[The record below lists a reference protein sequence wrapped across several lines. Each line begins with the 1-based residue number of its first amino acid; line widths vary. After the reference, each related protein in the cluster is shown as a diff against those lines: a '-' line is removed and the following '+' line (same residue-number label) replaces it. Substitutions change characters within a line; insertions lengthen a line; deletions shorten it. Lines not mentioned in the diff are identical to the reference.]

1 MTKLAKQPQQALE
14 GFRTDIESWFDRFF
28 NSALSEFG
36 WDKVLEERAFI
47 PKVDIVEDDKNYY
60 VEVAAP
66 GMSADDFEIEY
77 SNGILT
83 ISGERKFQKEEKDKK
98 YHRVETQYGKFS
110 RSFTL
115 PEDVVADKIEAEYKD
130 GILKIVI
137 PKDVKKI
144 ESKKIKIK

>member
-1 MTKLAKQPQQALE
+1 MTKVAKKAPQGLE
-14 GFRTDIESWFDRFF
+14 RFRGDIESWFDSFF
-28 NSALSEFG
+28 KSALEEFG
-36 WDKVLEERAFI
+36 WDKWLEERTFV
-47 PKVDIVEDDKNYY
+47 PKVDILEDEKNYY

-66 GMSADDFEIEY
+66 GMSAEDFDIEY

-83 ISGERKFQKEEKDKK
+83 ISGERKFEKEEKGKT

-115 PEDVVADKIEAEYKD
+115 PEDVLADKIEAEYKD
-130 GILKIVI
+130 GILRIVI
-137 PKDVKKI
+137 PKDIKKI

>member
-1 MTKLAKQPQQALE
+1 MTKVAKQPTQGLE
-14 GFRTDIESWFDRFF
+14 RFRGGIESWFDNFF
-28 NSALSEFG
+28 KSALEEFG
-36 WDKVLEERAFI
+36 WDKWLEERAFV
-47 PKVDIVEDDKNYY
+47 PKVDISEDEKNYY

-66 GMSADDFEIEY
+66 GMSAENFDIEY

-83 ISGERKFQKEEKDKK
+83 ISGERKFEKEEKGKT

-115 PEDVVADKIEAEYKD
+115 PEDVISDKIEAEYKD
-130 GILKIVI
+130 GILRIVV